1 MTKQNK
7 AISANA
13 PSIMGEFLILFSEW
27 QKREYF
33 TETKEALVAANS
45 TLFSIIKTLC
55 HE

>member
-1 MTKQNK
+1 MTKQNR

-13 PSIMGEFLILFSEW
+13 PSITGEILVLFSKG

-45 TLFSIIKTLC
+45 TLFSIIKTWC